1 MENNATDD
9 QKRAPKDKSMSRFF
23 TICFQGLHSNDQR
36 ILSSV
41 LDRADPDLIDNT
53 VSPSISLMTFW
64 RCPAFVRIELVT
76 GLTCLSDIVIRYDVS
91 QLRPLCLWFKLW
103 WGSSRYNK
111 NWFWITDWLMISMI
125 ISTNDGDVIWYL
137 QGRGRVDASHAK
149 WLRSVL
155 GLHTGYLVQKLCYH
169 KELFQLSSSFS
180 LSLSSNRCR
189 YLNAKIYWALF
200 LLFWKR
206 EHSITVR

>member
-53 VSPSISLMTFW
+53 VSPSISFMTLW
-64 RCPAFVRIELVT
+64 RCPAFMRIKLDGWT
-76 GLTCLSDIVIRYDVS
+76 MTLCFSDVVVRYDVFL
-91 QLRPLCLWFKLW
+91 LRPLCLWFKLW

-111 NWFWITDWLMISMI
+111 DWFWISCNSLKDDINNNIYKW
-125 ISTNDGDVIWYL
+125 WYDICREEVGWTPHMQSGFDL
-137 QGRGRVDASHAK
+137 CLVFIQDTWYEGSH
-149 WLRSVL
+149 
-155 GLHTGYLVQKLCYH
+155 
-169 KELFQLSSSFS
+169 
-180 LSLSSNRCR
+180 
-189 YLNAKIYWALF
+189 
-200 LLFWKR
+200 
-206 EHSITVR
+206 